1 MGHAG
6 EALLASN
13 GKELCP
19 LGEAIYLLSQETSS
33 AGDGSQRGTI
43 VSVLSGCESEGISFD
58 SEPSPECPCV
68 SLQACVEK
76 GIGGYRCD
84 SGQKAEASSG
94 GTYTGRGVKGAIPSV
109 RGESSNRQPTLW

>member
-1 MGHAG
+1 MAKISSPVRDEAVYFLNTDDDIRPGH
-6 EALLASN
+6 
-13 GKELCP
+13 
-19 LGEAIYLLSQETSS
+19 T
-33 AGDGSQRGTI
+33 
-43 VSVLSGCESEGISFD
+43 GCESEGISFD